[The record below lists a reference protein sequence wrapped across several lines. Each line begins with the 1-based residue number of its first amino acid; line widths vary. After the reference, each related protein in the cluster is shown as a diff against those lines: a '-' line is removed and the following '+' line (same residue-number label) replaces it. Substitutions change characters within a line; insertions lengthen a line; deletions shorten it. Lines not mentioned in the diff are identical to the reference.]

1 MFNLLK
7 FYISCCVLLLSLA
20 PQLFAQKINIVDYK
34 NKAQAY
40 AILSAQYSA
49 DVYKLSRENYFLDDV
64 SAIKQKGDSALLL
77 SELALSYAD
86 SAFNVAHDS
95 CVFAKNLL
103 VDVRNYHEQS
113 IEHIQ
118 HILKISDYNTIHDL
132 TGETMY
138 ATGNAVTD
146 AYRASLELEWIEDE
160 PTVENTEKE
169 DKRDVTRLET
179 DEATFLTVNELY
191 EKRLSEIDKEI
202 SLLEAEKNKTAELQR
217 KEITD
222 VITQL
227 KTEQQE
233 LLNKSKNSSDRL
245 VKVRND
251 LSDEMLKTV
260 NKDFFTTD
268 KTGFYNENVPIPTV
282 DEFPKGL
289 VYKVQIGFFKSKLPS
304 KHYDGVFPI
313 STQKVDKDYYK
324 YLAGNFKH
332 YTEAKE
338 ASILLRKKGYN
349 DAFVV
354 SYIDG
359 VKVAVSEALKM
370 EKEIK

>member
-7 FYISCCVLLLSLA
+7 FYIFFCVLLLSLA
-20 PQLFAQKINIVDYK
+20 PKLFAQKINIVDYK

-49 DVYKLSRENYFLDDV
+49 DVYKLSRENYFLEDV
-64 SAIKQKGDSALLL
+64 SAIKQNCDSALFL
-77 SELALSYAD
+77 SQIALNYAD
-86 SAFNVAHDS
+86 SAFDVAHDS

-103 VDVRNYHEQS
+103 VDVKNYHEQS
-113 IEHIQ
+113 IEYIQ
-118 HILKISDYNTIHDL
+118 YILKITDYNVIHNL
-132 TGETMY
+132 TSELMY

-146 AYRASLELEWIEDE
+146 AYRASLELEWIEEE
-160 PTVENTEKE
+160 PIVENTKKE

-227 KTEQQE
+227 KTEKQE
-233 LLNKSKNSSDRL
+233 LLNKSKNSSDKL

-338 ASILLRKKGYN
+338 ASLLLRKKGYN

-359 VKVAVSEALKM
+359 VKVPVSEALKM